1 MDFRISKWIKFCA
14 LWKSLEKSNSWRPLA
29 ATQRRFNSTHLLTAA
44 SPCRCLAACTPRL
57 LPTSPVPH
65 ALKASHPRTPPPR
78 SYPPSPSLSLLSPSC
93 RSLCCCFVSKL
104 ACISLASRQCCCLVL
119 LCLAACWAV
128 ARRCCRY
135 MLGCCCHP
143 SCSKPSW
150 LLLPSRPGCH
160 RRCLPPLCS

>member
-1 MDFRISKWIKFCA
+1 LLQLSVGSTLHTC
-14 LWKSLEKSNSWRPLA
+14 SLLHHLA
-29 ATQRRFNSTHLLTAA
+29 AALLHAHHDCCPPA
-44 SPCRCLAACTPRL
+44 
-57 LPTSPVPH
+57 PVPH
-65 ALKASHPRTPPPR
+65 ALKASHPCTPPPR
-78 SYPPSPSLSLLSPSC
+78 SYPPSPSLSLLTPSC